1 MTALQELLN
10 CIPTAEEIK
19 EYISEYQPDTK
30 MLDEWLWERIYKN
43 KNWIE
48 KEKQQIIEA
57 YDLGS
62 LENLQYPDSNVI
74 NNGEEYYNKTYNQ

>member
-1 MTALQELLN
+1 MTALQQLIN

-30 MLDEWLWERIYKN
+30 MLDEWLWERIYKD

-48 KEKQQIIEA
+48 LEKQQIIDA
-57 YDLGS
+57 YIGYNS
-62 LENLQYPDSNVI
+62 IREQNLPFAEQ
-74 NNGEEYYNKTYNQ
+74 YYNETFNKQ